1 MLVAS
6 ASMREYFRETMT
18 AAMRRRGT
26 RLSESAQ
33 VYLVNLCAE
42 LSRAENLF
50 AGTEHGERPA
60 LVDLLARAQ
69 DAEPHEALRIY
80 KHMGDSSLY
89 LTGFFR
95 ESVEEA
101 GGVEYYVSMGG
112 GAYANVAGL
121 MRPTAATTSALFAE
135 LSDRFRE
142 LVELLI
148 AMSMQGDRTEGLD
161 DVRVLALVERFERTG
176 DPHALEALK
185 ATGIILR
192 PGVDD
197 DDHGVN

>member
-1 MLVAS
+1 MLLAQ
-6 ASMREYFRETMT
+6 ASMRDYFRETLT
-18 AAMRRRGT
+18 AAMRRRPI
-26 RLSESAQ
+26 RLSENAQ
-33 VYLVNLCAE
+33 AYLVNLCAE
-42 LSRAENLF
+42 LSRADALF

-60 LVDLLARAQ
+60 LVDLMARAQ
-69 DAEPHEALRIY
+69 EADPREALRIY

-95 ESVEEA
+95 ESVEDV

-121 MRPTAATTSALFAE
+121 MRATAATSSALFAE

-148 AMSMQGDRTEGLD
+148 AMSMHGDRTQGLD
-161 DVRVLALVERFERTG
+161 DLRVLSLVERFDKTG
-176 DPHALEALK
+176 DPRALEALK
-185 ATGIILR
+185 SSGIVLR
-192 PGVDD
+192 PGLDD
-197 DDHGVN
+197 DDSVN

>member
-6 ASMREYFRETMT
+6 ASMRDYFRETLT
-18 AAMRRRGT
+18 AALRRHAV
-26 RLSESAQ
+26 RLSETAQ
-33 VYLVNLCAE
+33 AYLVNLCAE
-42 LSRAENLF
+42 LSRADALF

-69 DAEPHEALRIY
+69 EAEPHEALRIY
-80 KHMGDSSLY
+80 KHMGDSSLV

-95 ESVEEA
+95 EAVEDA

-121 MRPTAATTSALFAE
+121 MRPTAATSSALFAE

-148 AMSMQGDRTEGLD
+148 AMSMHGDQTQGLT
-161 DVRVLALVERFERTG
+161 DVRVLSLVERFEKTG
-176 DPHALEALK
+176 DPRALEALK
-185 ATGIILR
+185 ATGIVLR
-192 PGVDD
+192 PGLDD
-197 DDHGVN
+197 DDSVN

>member
-6 ASMREYFRETMT
+6 ASMRDYFREAMT

-60 LVDLLARAQ
+60 LVDLLSRAQ

-95 ESVEEA
+95 ESVEDA

-121 MRPTAATTSALFAE
+121 MRPTAATSSALFAE

-142 LVELLI
+142 MVELLI
-148 AMSMQGDRTEGLD
+148 AMSMQGDQTKGLD
-161 DVRVLALVERFERTG
+161 DLRVLSLVERFERTG
-176 DPHALEALK
+176 DKHALEALK
-185 ATGIILR
+185 ASGILLR

>member
-6 ASMREYFRETMT
+6 ASMRDYFRETLT
-18 AAMRRRGT
+18 LAMRKRSV
-26 RLSESAQ
+26 RLSETAQ
-33 VYLVNLCAE
+33 AYVVNVCAE

-69 DAEPHEALRIY
+69 EAEPHEALRIY
-80 KHMGDSSLY
+80 KHMGDSSLV

-95 ESVEEA
+95 ESVEDTV
-101 GGVEYYVSMGG
+101 GVEYYVSMGG

-121 MRPTAATTSALFAE
+121 MRPTAATSSALFAE

-142 LVELLI
+142 LMELLI
-148 AMSMQGDRTEGLD
+148 AMSMQGDQTKGLD
-161 DVRVLALVERFERTG
+161 DVRVLELVERFERTG
-176 DPHALEALK
+176 DPRALEALRSS
-185 ATGIILR
+185 GIILR

>member
-6 ASMREYFRETMT
+6 ASMREYFRETLT
-18 AAMRRRGT
+18 LAMRKRSV

-33 VYLVNLCAE
+33 AYLVNLCAE

-69 DAEPHEALRIY
+69 EAEPHEALRIY
-80 KHMGDSSLY
+80 KHMGDSSLV

-95 ESVEEA
+95 ESVEDTV
-101 GGVEYYVSMGG
+101 GVEYYVSMGG

-121 MRPTAATTSALFAE
+121 MRPTAATSSALFAE

-148 AMSMQGDRTEGLD
+148 AMSMQGDQTKGLD
-161 DVRVLALVERFERTG
+161 DVRVLELVERFERTG
-176 DPHALEALK
+176 DPRALEALK
-185 ATGIILR
+185 ASGIVIR
-192 PGVDD
+192 PGLDD

>member
-6 ASMREYFRETMT
+6 ASMRDYFRETLT
-18 AAMRRRGT
+18 LAMRKRSV
-26 RLSESAQ
+26 RLSETAQ
-33 VYLVNLCAE
+33 AYVVNLCAE

-80 KHMGDSSLY
+80 KHMGDSSLV

-95 ESVEEA
+95 ESVEDTV
-101 GGVEYYVSMGG
+101 GVEYYVSMGG

-121 MRPTAATTSALFAE
+121 MRPTAASSSALFAE

-148 AMSMQGDRTEGLD
+148 AMSMQGDQTKGLD
-161 DVRVLALVERFERTG
+161 DVRVLELVERFERTG
-176 DPHALEALK
+176 DPRALEALK
-185 ATGIILR
+185 ATGIVLR

>member
-6 ASMREYFRETMT
+6 ASMRDYFRETLT
-18 AAMRRRGT
+18 LAMRKRSV
-26 RLSESAQ
+26 RLSETAQ
-33 VYLVNLCAE
+33 AYVVNVCAE

-69 DAEPHEALRIY
+69 EAEPHEALRIY
-80 KHMGDSSLY
+80 KHMGDSSLV

-95 ESVEEA
+95 ESVEDTV
-101 GGVEYYVSMGG
+101 GVEYYVSMGG

-121 MRPTAATTSALFAE
+121 MRPTAATSSALFAE

-142 LVELLI
+142 LMELLI
-148 AMSMQGDRTEGLD
+148 AMSMQGDQTKGLD
-161 DVRVLALVERFERTG
+161 DVRVLELVERFERTG
-176 DPHALEALK
+176 DPRALEALR